1 MNRKT
6 ACGGFENTFLTLNL
20 SSFSQKEKLKKIP
33 KKKKNICHNIY
44 TIFEDLAIS

>member
-33 KKKKNICHNIY
+33 KKKKK
-44 TIFEDLAIS
+44 FAIKFIHFL

>member
-33 KKKKNICHNIY
+33 KKKKH
-44 TIFEDLAIS
+44 LP